1 MEKKQLLQNN
11 NGFVGFYPNTHVPF
25 YQLHYFIS
33 PD

>member
-11 NGFVGFYPNTHVPF
+11 NGFVGFYPNTHIP
-25 YQLHYFIS
+25 YFIT